1 MKLKAIFLLSLTGL
15 LTANSVSAG
24 ILAAKTRLLFE
35 EGQRERSLML
45 ANVNDYPVIL
55 QTWVDQGQ
63 GSPDHAEIPFITLPP
78 VSKMAARG
86 LQSLRVVY
94 NGQILPKDRESVYWL
109 NLYEIP
115 AIPQPDQQD
124 AYISL
129 AMNTQLKIFYRPK
142 SLKKFELSDIAKQLN
157 FSVQVEQD
165 HWKLICDNPTAY
177 HASMV
182 NIQLSYQKQMIET
195 NVETDMMSY
204 PKSQRQYQFNGTLP
218 KADQY
223 QLNFSLIDDFGNQHD
238 FEKNISFI
246 QP

>member
-1 MKLKAIFLLSLTGL
+1 MTTADYFLVWKMRFPGHIND
-15 LTANSVSAG
+15 NSSF
-24 ILAAKTRLLFE
+24 T
-35 EGQRERSLML
+35 
-45 ANVNDYPVIL
+45 
-55 QTWVDQGQ
+55 T
-63 GSPDHAEIPFITLPP
+63 
-78 VSKMAARG
+78 
-86 LQSLRVVY
+86 
-94 NGQILPKDRESVYWL
+94 GQILPKDRESVYWL

-115 AIPQPDQQD
+115 AIPQPDQLD

-195 NVETDMMSY
+195 NAETDMMSY